1 MHFILVVLGNCDT
14 NDAVH
19 VHLGCETK
27 DLRFFYQSP
36 GDFRS
41 VMRHWMGKFP
51 GYIALEDFFGKST
64 WTSLIYLEYA
74 HPESALHVK
83 ASSG

>member
-19 VHLGCETK
+19 VHLGCETN

-36 GDFRS
+36 GVFRS
-41 VMRHWMGKFP
+41 VMRHFYG
-51 GYIALEDFFGKST
+51 
-64 WTSLIYLEYA
+64 SLGICPLDGQI
-74 HPESALHVK
+74 PRLP
-83 ASSG
+83 